1 MDLKKKL
8 RDTRHRLWLELARKG
23 NEDAFRRLYGE
34 IHDPVAAYV
43 NRRVPQRAEAEDL
56 TAEVFRRFVSRL
68 DGFDGSRGSVL
79 TWVVTMARNAVID
92 HHRRTRP
99 DTVPAEDLAEVL
111 AGGETG
117 ALQSLIQQ
125 EDLRRVRSLLLKRPP
140 EIREM
145 FDLRFGQGLRVRQVA
160 QVLGISPDAAKQR
173 FARTLR
179 QLQDELK
186 DDRHQEL
193 MDNPT
198 HERNRKGESPWAVT
212 D

>member
-23 NEDAFRRLYGE
+23 NEDAFRRLYRE

-43 NRRVPQRAEAEDL
+43 NRRVPDRTDAEDL

-68 DGFDGSRGSVL
+68 DGYDGGRGSVL

-92 HHRRTRP
+92 HHRRAKP
-99 DTVPAEDLAEVL
+99 ETVDAVELAERL
-111 AGGETG
+111 AGDGPG
-117 ALQSLIQQ
+117 ALQSLIRE
-125 EDLRRVRSLLLKRPP
+125 EDLRRVRALLRKQPP

-160 QVLGISPDAAKQR
+160 RVLGISPDAAKQR

-179 QLQDELK
+179 QLQSELK
-186 DDRHQEL
+186 D
-193 MDNPT
+193 NPT
-198 HERNRKGESPWAVT
+198 DHKSRKGESSWAVT

>member
-23 NEDAFRRLYGE
+23 NEDAFRHLYRE

-43 NRRVPQRAEAEDL
+43 NRRVPQRADAEDL

-68 DGFDGSRGSVL
+68 DGYDGGRGSVL
-79 TWVVTMARNAVID
+79 TWVLTMARNAVID
-92 HHRRTRP
+92 HHRRARP
-99 DTVPAEDLAEVL
+99 DTVPADEMAELL
-111 AGGETG
+111 AGDHPG
-117 ALQSLIQQ
+117 ALQSLIQA
-125 EDLRRVRSLLLKRPP
+125 EDLRRVRSLLLKQPP

-160 QVLGISPDAAKQR
+160 EVLGISPDAAKQR

-179 QLQDELK
+179 QLQADLKDELK
-186 DDRHQEL
+186 D
-193 MDNPT
+193 NPT
-198 HERNRKGESPWAVT
+198 PERNRKGESPWAVT